1 MADQSVPL
9 ATIAQFLDLTE
20 RRVNQLVKEG
30 VLPRAD
36 RGKYP
41 FLGCVKGYIKYL
53 RAMANDGS
61 LSLTDERTRLTR
73 AQAEGEEM
81 KVKALKGDLI
91 HRDTAERV
99 WEDVIVA
106 CRSRLLSM
114 PSKVAPIVVHCKTI
128 PEIRDKIES
137 LVHEALNELSR
148 IDPTDYAN
156 HPEGV
161 EAMDPAPEVGRKRV
175 GRPKKNVEPGGLGGA
190 GSVADLQG

>member
-1 MADQSVPL
+1 MPDQFVPL
-9 ATIAQFLDLTE
+9 ATISTFLDLTE

-41 FLGCVKGYIKYL
+41 FLGCMKGYIKYL

-91 HRDTAERV
+91 HRDTAEKL

-106 CRSRLLSM
+106 CRARLLSM
-114 PSKVAPIVVHCKTI
+114 PSKVAPIVIHCKTI
-128 PEIRDKIES
+128 PEVRDKIES

-148 IDPTDYAN
+148 IDPADYADN
-156 HPEGV
+156 QKGV
-161 EAMDPAPEVGRKRV
+161 EKVDPAPEVGRRRV
-175 GRPKKNVEPGGLGGA
+175 GRPKKNVEPGGVGGA
-190 GSVADLQG
+190 GGVADLQG